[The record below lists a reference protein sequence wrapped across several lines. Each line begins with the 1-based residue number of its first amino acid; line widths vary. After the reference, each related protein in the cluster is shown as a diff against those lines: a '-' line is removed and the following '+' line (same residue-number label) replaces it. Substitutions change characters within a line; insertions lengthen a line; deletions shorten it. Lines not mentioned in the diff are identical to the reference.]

1 MDYNGT
7 NSNDILD
14 QAQLGLADWSNI
26 YGGAGNDTITIG
38 VGRATGGAGNDTI
51 TGTSTVSIIWGAPTR
66 EFQENR

>member
-1 MDYNGT
+1 VDYNGT
-7 NSNDILD
+7 NGNDILD

-26 YGGAGNDTITIG
+26 F
-38 VGRATGGAGNDTI
+38 GGAGNDTI